1 MELNINNNNNKKR
14 SLRSQ
19 HDHIGTACNR
29 SRYKGPVSGPL
40 RPPSGLVIFYGD
52 SEHSAYVLLV
62 SMIYYSEKIQNKIS
76 KKKKGAWGKVQRKPG
91 ARFQESFPR
100 GVTQDVLS
108 SPSNEL

>member
-1 MELNINNNNNKKR
+1 MELNINNNNNRKR

-19 HDHIGTACNR
+19 HDHMRIAYNR
-29 SRYKGPVSGPL
+29 SRYKGPMSGSL

-76 KKKKGAWGKVQRKPG
+76 KKKRRMGQSPEKTRCTI
-91 ARFQESFPR
+91 PR
-100 GVTQDVLS
+100 VVS
-108 SPSNEL
+108 